1 MSKDD
6 LIQITNKSI
15 ADYGFRQAVVW
26 SPEDIIDS
34 WGLDEAEADLLT
46 TRIIPK
52 LKDLPI
58 PVEPADREKVQNAFN
73 AILEAAD

>member
-1 MSKDD
+1 MSKEDM
-6 LIQITNKSI
+6 IQITNKSI

-52 LKDLPI
+52 LKDLPV
-58 PVEPADREKVQNAFN
+58 PVEPADHEKVQNSFN